1 MKRRPLCETKLPPS
15 VGALRANLYPCQCL
29 NTLRR
34 GLSRGAMSEPRV
46 AGLNHVT
53 LAVADLE
60 RSVSFYQDTLG
71 FRLRAMWDDGAY
83 LDAGALWLCLSLDQ
97 NAKHARRDDY
107 THLALDVAA
116 PQFEALA
123 AQVRTT
129 APIWKENRSEG
140 ASLYFLDPDG
150 HKLEL
155 HVGSL
160 ASRLQHYRDHPVN
173 GRTLI
178 N

>member
-1 MKRRPLCETKLPPS
+1 
-15 VGALRANLYPCQCL
+15 
-29 NTLRR
+29 
-34 GLSRGAMSEPRV
+34 MSEPRV

-53 LAVADLE
+53 LAVTDLD

-71 FRLRAMWDDGAY
+71 FRLHAIWNDGAY
-83 LDAGALWLCLSLDQ
+83 LEAGALWLCLSLDP

-107 THLALDVAA
+107 THLALDVAR
-116 PQFEALA
+116 PHFEALA

-160 ASRLQHYRDHPVN
+160 ASRLQHYRDYPSN
-173 GRTLI
+173 GRTLLD
-178 N
+178 

>member
-1 MKRRPLCETKLPPS
+1 
-15 VGALRANLYPCQCL
+15 
-29 NTLRR
+29 
-34 GLSRGAMSEPRV
+34 MSEPRV
-46 AGLNHVT
+46 AGLNHIT

-60 RSVSFYQDTLG
+60 RSVSFYQGTLG
-71 FRLRAMWDDGAY
+71 FRLRAIWDDGAY
-83 LDAGALWLCLSLDQ
+83 LDAGALWLCLSLDP

-116 PQFEALA
+116 SHFGSLA
-123 AQVRTT
+123 AQVRAT

-160 ASRLQHYRDHPVN
+160 ASRLKHYRDHPLS
-173 GRTLI
+173 GRTVI
-178 N
+178 D